1 MDILQAIDI
10 NQFPY
15 RYRTILDIPY
25 RYSSPTDIHPIR
37 LYGYPII
44 SHQYIYIYIIY
55 IALFKH
61 YYYFYCYYWISIC
74 KTLKGR

>member
-44 SHQYIYIYIIY
+44 SHQYIYIYIY
-55 IALFKH
+55 IS
-61 YYYFYCYYWISIC
+61 Y
-74 KTLKGR
+74 TLHCLNIIIILIVIIGYLYVKP